1 MSWSGKWLQILISLN
16 WARRNRKLVSFLAI
30 LFYNILQINLW
41 LQIVKALGTK
51 LEKAFKDPIKEIK
64 KEFGLIEENFF
75 EVEEEQYLGDRSF
88 PSVSLF
94 ITDKKQGKWVDTLIK
109 GSAAII
115 QLKDVGAPIVL
126 IRMWQENEQG
136 DIGNMVFETEIPLN
150 FKLEKFEGCR
160 FTAISCL

>member
-1 MSWSGKWLQILISLN
+1 M
-16 WARRNRKLVSFLAI
+16 
-30 LFYNILQINLW
+30 
-41 LQIVKALGTK
+41 
-51 LEKAFKDPIKEIK
+51 
-64 KEFGLIEENFF
+64 
-75 EVEEEQYLGDRSF
+75 GDRSF
-88 PSVSLF
+88 PNVSLF